1 MGTVLLMLLMRSLQQ
16 ESNRICIYDVFL
28 SINKDKVGGLKGQD
42 ERRKLWRCFLLVDYR
57 TLEWRDKSR
66 RCRGL
71 HSIRSVMKNND
82 RSIYFHQKKKTVAV
96 V

>member
-42 ERRKLWRCFLLVDYR
+42 ERRKL
-57 TLEWRDKSR
+57 
-66 RCRGL
+66 
-71 HSIRSVMKNND
+71 
-82 RSIYFHQKKKTVAV
+82 
-96 V
+96 